1 MQKADFL
8 VIGSGIAGLSY
19 ALKVAEHFEG
29 KERVQI
35 HILTKANKD
44 ETNTKY
50 AQGGIAAVTNKPKDS
65 FEKHI
70 QDTLDCGDGLCHEQ
84 VVRMVVEEGPKRVQ
98 EIIDWG
104 TRFDKGLDGNY
115 DLAKEGGHS
124 ESRIMH
130 HKDVTGWEIE
140 RALLQKVSEYSNI
153 HIHTHYFAVDLIT
166 QHHLGK
172 TVSRKSGKTECY
184 GVYALNLKSG
194 EIETF
199 LARSILLASG
209 GMGSIYQATTNPA
222 IATADGIAM
231 AYRAKAEIQGLEF
244 MQFHPTALYNPGVY
258 PSFLITEAV
267 RGFGGVLKNKKE
279 EEFVRFYDER
289 SSLAPR
295 DIVARAIDSELKKS
309 GEEHVFLD
317 VRSVDFQKFKSHFP
331 NITEK
336 CNALGIQLDKQM
348 IPVVPAAH
356 YACGGVSVKIDSE
369 STIRHLYACGECAHT
384 GLHGA
389 NRLASN
395 SLLEALVYSHR
406 AYLHSI
412 EHLAKSFSEIVPVWN
427 SEGTRKPAEMILISQ
442 NRTELQK
449 IMSQYVGIVR
459 SNRRLKRALRRIE
472 LIYQEVESMYNECR
486 PSLEL
491 LELRNMTNVAYLVTE
506 AALQRKVNKG
516 LHYSIDNA

>member
-1 MQKADFL
+1 MKKADFL

-29 KERVQI
+29 KEAVSI
-35 HILTKANKD
+35 HVLTKSNKE

-50 AQGGIAAVTNKPKDS
+50 AQGGIAAVTDQPKDS
-65 FEKHI
+65 FKKHI
-70 QDTLDCGDGLCHEQ
+70 EDTLICGDGLCDES
-84 VVRMVVEEGPKRVQ
+84 VVRLVVEEGPQRVQ

-104 TRFDKGLDGNY
+104 TRFDKDDDGTY

-140 RALLQKVSEYSNI
+140 RALLQKVSEYPNI

-172 TVSRKSGKTECY
+172 TVSRKSGKTSCY

-199 LARSILLASG
+199 LSRSILLAAG

-222 IATADGIAM
+222 IATGDGVAM
-231 AYRAKAEIQGLEF
+231 AYRSKAEIRGLEF
-244 MQFHPTALYNPGVY
+244 IQFHPTALYNPGEY
-258 PSFLITEAV
+258 PSFLISEAV
-267 RGFGGVLKNKKE
+267 RGFGGVLKNTKGKE
-279 EEFVRFYDER
+279 FAHHYDDR
-289 SSLAPR
+289 ASLASR
-295 DIVARAIDSELKKS
+295 DIVARAIDAELKKE
-309 GEEHVFLD
+309 GAEHAYLD
-317 VRSVDFQKFKSHFP
+317 VRATDIAQFKKHFP
-331 NITEK
+331 NITQK
-336 CNALGIQLDKQM
+336 CFSLGIDVEKAM

-356 YACGGVSVKIDSE
+356 YSCGGVAVDKTAE
-369 STIRHLYACGECAHT
+369 TTIKHLYACGECSHT

-406 AYLHSI
+406 AYLHSVK
-412 EHLAKSFSEIVPVWN
+412 HLAQGFQVDVPQWN
-427 SEGTRKPAEMILISQ
+427 AEGTRKPAEMILISR
-442 NRTELQK
+442 NRTELQE

-472 LIYQEVESMYNECR
+472 LIYQEVESMYNECSL
-486 PSLEL
+486 SLEL
-491 LELRNMTNVAYLVTE
+491 LELRNMSNVAYLVTE
-506 AALQRKVNKG
+506 AALQRKENKG
-516 LHYSIDNA
+516 LHYSIDCA